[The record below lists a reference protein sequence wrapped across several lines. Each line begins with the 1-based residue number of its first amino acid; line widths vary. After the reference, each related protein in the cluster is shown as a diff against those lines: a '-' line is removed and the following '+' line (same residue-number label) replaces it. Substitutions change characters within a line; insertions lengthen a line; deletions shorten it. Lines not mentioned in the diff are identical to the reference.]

1 MPRIAPRRCPIA
13 DSSALEVWGSTSAA
27 NVQKVTWLLEEIG
40 KPYVA
45 RGVGY
50 PAADPLDAVYLKV
63 RGGEASPILVDGERV
78 LWEGNAV
85 IRYLAER
92 YAPGTLYPAQLEAR
106 ADVDRWMDYQLS
118 TIRPPLHAMLRDRLD
133 AGAVARNAA
142 KLAEAMEPVEAAL
155 ARRPYL
161 AADAFTIGDIP
172 VGINAYRWFLLDI
185 ERPASPAI
193 EAWVARLQERP
204 AFRKAIVPPSNP
216 NVALRKAHHE

>member
-1 MPRIAPRRCPIA
+1 M
-13 DSSALEVWGSTSAA
+13 LEVWGATSAA
-27 NVQKVTWLLEEIG
+27 NVQKVTWFLEEIG
-40 KPYVA
+40 KPFTA

-50 PAADPLDAVYLKV
+50 TGADPIDAAYLKV
-63 RGGEASPILVDGERV
+63 RGGEASPILKDGELV

-85 IRYLAER
+85 IRYLAET
-92 YAPGTLYPAQLEAR
+92 YAPGRFYPAALAAR
-106 ADVDRWMDYQLS
+106 AEADRWMDYQLS

-133 AGAVARNAA
+133 VRAVTRNAA

-161 AADAFTIGDIP
+161 AGETFTIGDIP

-193 EAWVARLQERP
+193 EAWVERLKARP
-204 AFRKAIVPPSNP
+204 AFAKAIVPPNNP
-216 NVALRKAHHE
+216 NVALRA

>member
-1 MPRIAPRRCPIA
+1 MPRTARRRCRIA
-13 DSSALEVWGSTSAA
+13 GNNALEVWGSTSAA

-40 KPYVA
+40 KPYAA

-50 PAADPLDAVYLKV
+50 PASDVLDAVYLKV
-63 RGGEASPILVDGERV
+63 RGGEASPILIDGDLV

-85 IRYLAER
+85 VRYLAER
-92 YAPGTLYPAQLEAR
+92 YAPGAFYPATLEAR

-133 AGAVARNAA
+133 AGAVKRNAA

-161 AADAFTIGDIP
+161 AGDAFTIGDIP

-185 ERPASPAI
+185 ERPVAPAI
-193 EAWVARLQERP
+193 EAWVSRLQARP
-204 AFRKAIVPPSNP
+204 AFRKAIVPPNNP
-216 NVALRKAHHE
+216 NVALRTTHP